1 MQTRKRNISRLVWC
15 AKAIAILTV
24 IVAHSDFRSAQSDW
38 FAMLIDR
45 IGSMGVPVFLLLS
58 AYYYR
63 PQKYSSC
70 RALLKSRIST
80 VIPWLVL
87 AIVCYFWSYL
97 RMGKIISVQSCIQF
111 VFGYNSIFYFVTV
124 LLALQLLFYF
134 IRSFENKGVTSV
146 CILVSV
152 VSTEFAAFGITDA
165 IIGRLGLTN
174 YLNILNWLGFFAIG
188 TYFQKKTEDEIL
200 GNLKKSTVWAAL
212 IWCMLFVIGR
222 LVERGQYGYFSVLGI
237 YMETASA
244 ILILRLAWSI
254 CHCDWVVRVGKY
266 SFSIYLVHINIVPV
280 VNKFLGGTM
289 LGELISPLCTYGIT
303 VFLIWC
309 ACMVLK
315 EIRLGQL
322 TKYLLGVRI
331 D

>member
-1 MQTRKRNISRLVWC
+1 MQTQKRNMSRLVWC

-24 IVAHSDFRSAQSDW
+24 IVAHSDFRSVHPDW
-38 FAMLIDR
+38 LVMLLDR
-45 IGSMGVPVFLLLS
+45 IGSMGVPVFLILS

-63 PQKYSSC
+63 PEKYSSW
-70 RALLKSRIST
+70 RALLKSRINT
-80 VIPWLVL
+80 VLPWLSL
-87 AIVCYFWSYL
+87 ATVCYFWSYL
-97 RMGKIISVQSCIQF
+97 RMSKSITMQSYLQF
-111 VFGYNSIFYFVTV
+111 LLGYNSIFYFITV
-124 LLALQLLFYF
+124 LLLLQLLFYF
-134 IRSFENKGVTSV
+134 LRSFGIKRIALGS
-146 CILVSV
+146 ILVSIV
-152 VSTEFAAFGITDA
+152 TTELAAFGITDVIVA
-165 IIGRLGLTN
+165 QLGVTN

-188 TYFQKKTEDEIL
+188 LYFQTKAEDEIL
-200 GNLKKSTVWAAL
+200 GYLKKSTVWAAL
-212 IWCMLFVIGR
+212 IWCMLFMIGHF
-222 LVERGQYGYFSVLGI
+222 VERGQYGYFSVVGI
-237 YMETASA
+237 FMEAASA

-254 CHCDWVVRVGKY
+254 CHYDWVVRLGKY

-289 LGELISPLCTYGIT
+289 LGELVSPLCTYGIT

-315 EIRLGQL
+315 RIKLGRL